1 MHDPLCPRAH
11 SARYPTKKGCGYCD
25 LIARVRTDQD
35 SLIRVSKIVR
45 EQTFKAYSNGY
56 ERGRLDERAG
66 NPHLSEA

>member
-1 MHDPLCPRAH
+1 
-11 SARYPTKKGCGYCD
+11 
-25 LIARVRTDQD
+25 VRTDQD